1 MLLEV
6 RRQRALGVATLLRI
20 LQVDGRRPRGVVEEP
35 TETGHALGE
44 GIRVVDGAL
53 RGRAGEQIGLIGR
66 GDGLALIRTGR
77 GQDDGRGGEQPLGMT

>member
-20 LQVDGRRPRGVVEEP
+20 LQVDGRRPCGVVEEP
-35 TETGHALGE
+35 AETGHALGK

-53 RGRAGEQIGLIGR
+53 PGRAGEQIGLIRR
-66 GDGLALIRTGR
+66 GDGLALIRTAR
-77 GQDDGRGGEQPLGMT
+77 GQDDGRGSK